1 MEDLIATIRGSL
13 YRLRC
18 QLFRSNV
25 HIKKGLKLYR
35 KLEIKGKGLCIIGK
49 NCTIRGIPGSRNQYV
64 TLYSNSPEAAITIG
78 DNAELLAAK
87 VSCKFAIS
95 IGHDVLIEEASLL
108 DTDFHSVEKSRKDI
122 EGESRESCMIV
133 IGDRVS
139 IGARSIIAKGS
150 RIGDESIVGPNS
162 VVRGPYPPGSLIM
175 GNPAKQIRMGSKNA
189 KMGKNGVSKNCV
201 RHN

>member
-1 MEDLIATIRGSL
+1 MVDHIAAARGSL
-13 YRLRC
+13 FRLRC
-18 QLFRSNV
+18 RFLRRNV
-25 HIKKGLKLYR
+25 HIEKGLKLYR
-35 KLEIKGKGLCIIGK
+35 QLKIKGKGSCIIGK

-64 TLYSNSPEAAITIG
+64 TLYSNSPQATITIG

-108 DTDFHSVEKSRKDI
+108 DTDFHSMDRSRKAV
-122 EGESRESCMIV
+122 EGETKESCMIV

-139 IGARSIIAKGS
+139 IGARSIIAKGA

-162 VVRGPYPPGSLIM
+162 VVRGSYPRGSFIM
-175 GNPAKQIRMGSKNA
+175 GNPAKRVAQ
-189 KMGKNGVSKNCV
+189 
-201 RHN
+201 